1 MKKYILLSFILLT
14 LTLSYSSFAAERRN
28 ITMNFPE
35 EVLADTLRRVVPLT
49 FEGMSS
55 KMEGTVTIAKISDL
69 RLLDRQIRCHLDLIG
84 NNLNLIT
91 TLGNQDIRLKLGSA
105 RVNFDCDAGIRYDP
119 GQKKLF
125 IRPVAKG
132 IDGAEAIQKGD
143 IGRALL
149 LFLNGQ
155 EFGIEI
161 QDLEPIIAEASNKT
175 VTIHTKIKDIQAVKG
190 ALQISLTPVV
200 AAAPK

>member
-1 MKKYILLSFILLT
+1 MRKCFLFLFIILAIIQSVQST
-14 LTLSYSSFAAERRN
+14 AAERRN

-35 EVLADTLRRVVPLT
+35 AVLADTLQRVVPLS
-49 FEGMSS
+49 FAGISS
-55 KMEGTVTIAKISDL
+55 RMEGTVTIANISDL
-69 RLLDRQIRCHLDLIG
+69 RLLDKQIHCRLDLIG

-91 TLGNQDIRLKLGSA
+91 SVGSQDIRLKLGSA
-105 RVNFDCDAGIRYDP
+105 RVDFDCEAGIRFDP
-119 GQKKLF
+119 EQKKLF
-125 IRPVAKG
+125 IRPVARG
-132 IDGAEAIQKGD
+132 IDGAEAIKQGD

-175 VTIHTKIKDIQAVKG
+175 ITIHTKISDISVLQG
-190 ALQISLTPVV
+190 FLQISLTPEV
-200 AAAPK
+200 AAASK